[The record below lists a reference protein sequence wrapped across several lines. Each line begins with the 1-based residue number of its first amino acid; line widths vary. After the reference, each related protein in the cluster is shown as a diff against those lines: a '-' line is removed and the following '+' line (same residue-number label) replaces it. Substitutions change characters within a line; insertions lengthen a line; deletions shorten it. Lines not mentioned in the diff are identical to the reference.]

1 MSLIGVVLYWA
12 LQIFVFAMLARFISD
27 LVMSFNPSWKPRG
40 LLLPILDFAY
50 TLTDP
55 PLKFVRRFV
64 PPLRLGGIAL
74 DLAWTVVF
82 FAVIILQGFAR
93 SL

>member
-1 MSLIGVVLYWA
+1 MSIVGLVLYWA
-12 LQIFVFAMLARFISD
+12 LQVFFYAMIGRFIAD
-27 LVMSFNPSWKPRG
+27 LVMSVNPSWRPRG
-40 LLLPILDFAY
+40 ILLPVLDFAY

-64 PPLRLGGIAL
+64 PPLKLGPIAL
-74 DLAWTVVF
+74 DLAWTLVL

-93 SL
+93 AL

>member
-1 MSLIGVVLYWA
+1 MSILGLVLYWA
-12 LQIFVFAMLARFISD
+12 LQIFFYAMIGRFIAD
-27 LVMSFNPSWKPRG
+27 LVMSVNPSWRPKG
-40 LLLPILDFAY
+40 ILLPVLDFAY

-64 PPLRLGGIAL
+64 PPLKLGPIAL
-74 DLAWTVVF
+74 DLAWTLVL

-93 SL
+93 AL